1 MTELSAKAAG
11 ARAQISN
18 QNIQES
24 LIANVRTDEE
34 ALRADI
40 TKLLPL
46 DTSII
51 NAYCCNHY

>member
-34 ALRADI
+34 ALRAGI

-51 NAYCCNHY
+51 NAYCFNHY